1 MSEDR
6 VDDAGA
12 KVRECDVTVLVV
24 DDQAPFREAAR
35 AVVDRLSGFE
45 VVADAESGEAAIAIV
60 ESLRPQLVLM
70 DIKMGGIDGTGG
82 MDGIEATAEIIARYP
97 DTMVVLVSTY
107 ELNDLPP
114 TARTS
119 GARAYINKDD
129 FGGRLLRRLW
139 ESSGDPGFWLAEQ
152 TSD

>member
-1 MSEDR
+1 MNPHPVNASGSELGDR
-6 VDDAGA
+6 H
-12 KVRECDVTVLVV
+12 VTVLVV
-24 DDQAPFREAAR
+24 DDQPPFREAAR
-35 AVVDRLSGFE
+35 SVVDRLRGFE
-45 VVADAESGEAAIAIV
+45 VVAEADSGEAAIAVV

-70 DIKMGGIDGTGG
+70 DIKMGGIDGAGG
-82 MDGIEATAEIIARYP
+82 MDGIEATAEITARHP

-114 TARTS
+114 SARTS

-139 ESSGDPGFWLAEQ
+139 ESSGDPDFRPNG
-152 TSD
+152 

>member
-1 MSEDR
+1 MNADFADGCAPEVGLRDI
-6 VDDAGA
+6 
-12 KVRECDVTVLVV
+12 TVLVV
-24 DDQAPFREAAR
+24 DDQPPFREAAR
-35 AVVDRLSGFE
+35 SVVDRLNGFE
-45 VVADAESGEAAIAIV
+45 VVAEADSGEAAIAMV

-82 MDGIEATAEIIARYP
+82 MDGIEATAEITARYP

-107 ELNDLPP
+107 ELSDLPP

-139 ESSGDPGFWLAEQ
+139 ESSGDPDFRR
-152 TSD
+152 TD

>member
-1 MSEDR
+1 MNADFADGCGPE
-6 VDDAGA
+6 VAL
-12 KVRECDVTVLVV
+12 CDITVLVV
-24 DDQAPFREAAR
+24 DDQSPFREAAR
-35 AVVDRLSGFE
+35 SVVDRLRGFE
-45 VVADAESGEAAIAIV
+45 VVAEADSGEAAIAIV

-70 DIKMGGIDGTGG
+70 DIKMGGLDGTGG
-82 MDGIEATAEIIARYP
+82 MDGIEATAEITARYP

-107 ELNDLPP
+107 ELSDLPP

-139 ESSGDPGFWLAEQ
+139 ESSGDPDFRR
-152 TSD
+152 TD